1 MDIQRNIYPDLAR
14 HGFGISAETNTVRV
28 DQLTYESPIHLWEN
42 STLYGPCSIGAYSYM
57 NRFAMFFNV
66 HIARFCSI
74 AGYVRGVG
82 DHDAQFS
89 THPIW
94 TDMNRWMFALDP
106 TYIKITEE
114 RFKNHQNPPPKEAHE
129 KDSAIRIGNDV
140 WIGENVLIQAGVRI
154 GNGAIIGANSFV
166 RKDVPAYAV
175 VAGSPAVVKK
185 MRYSYQIIEQL
196 ENLAWWQY
204 NPGDFAHRVDKSNIE
219 KTIEVISQGVAD
231 KSISLLK
238 PERFLL
244 SQQGDSFKLDRL
256 N

>member
-1 MDIQRNIYPDLAR
+1 
-14 HGFGISAETNTVRV
+14 
-28 DQLTYESPIHLWEN
+28 
-42 STLYGPCSIGAYSYM
+42 
-57 NRFAMFFNV
+57 
-66 HIARFCSI
+66 
-74 AGYVRGVG
+74 
-82 DHDAQFS
+82 
-89 THPIW
+89 
-94 TDMNRWMFALDP
+94 MFALDP